1 MDFAP
6 SSQNISKDISAHP
19 LKPGYY
25 YSKEST
31 NELWKV
37 DEEFKIWIVPIILL
51 DYPVL
56 LDYPEV
62 KSIATGSLTYGDYG
76 LARKEIQ
83 DALNDATLSTVGIF
97 LFLENIHKGAVTN
110 IQCQDHIFHRYV
122 KDDFELLQSK
132 LRIDILSF

>member
-1 MDFAP
+1 MAWFALSLEAIMARP
-6 SSQNISKDISAHP
+6 HTHH

-25 YSKEST
+25 YSKEAT

-83 DALNDATLSTVGIF
+83 DALKDTTSSKVGIF
-97 LFLENIHKGAVTN
+97 YFLENLLNRAFTKIR
-110 IQCQDHIFHRYV
+110 CQDHTFT
-122 KDDFELLQSK
+122 F
-132 LRIDILSF
+132 

>member
-1 MDFAP
+1 MATP
-6 SSQNISKDISAHP
+6 HTHQ

-25 YSKEST
+25 YSKEAT

-83 DALNDATLSTVGIF
+83 DALKDTTSSKVGIF
-97 LFLENIHKGAVTN
+97 YFLENLHNRAFTKIR
-110 IQCQDHIFHRYV
+110 CQDHTFIF
-122 KDDFELLQSK
+122 
-132 LRIDILSF
+132 